1 MAGALSDIKVID
13 VTAARAGPACVR
25 VLADLG
31 AEVYQVVRPVGDG
44 IDASFTGAD
53 RENLHRNKRS
63 IAINLQTEKG
73 RELFIKLVKDADI
86 LIENFRPD
94 VKHRLKIDYD
104 TLSAI
109 NPRLIYGSI
118 SGFGQDGPYG
128 PRPGVD
134 QIAQGLGGIM
144 SVTGEPGSGPWRVG
158 IAICDM
164 AAGMNLAQAVLG
176 ALHERE
182 RSGRGQW
189 VHTSLLESALALL
202 DFQAARWLISNEV
215 AEQAGNDH
223 PTGVPTG
230 VFKTADGIVNI
241 AATSDKQFRDFAN
254 AIDSPEMAEDE
265 RFKTAR
271 ARRGHRAEV
280 RAACEEKIRQY
291 RTNEI
296 VARLN
301 AAGVPSGPILRI
313 DEVFD
318 DPQVKHL
325 GVAMDVN
332 SPYFGD
338 LKVVRSPF
346 TLSRTPTSNRHYAPK
361 PGEQTV
367 EILHEHGVD
376 DAEISRL
383 SKDGIILGGLG

>member
-1 MAGALSDIKVID
+1 MSGALDGITVID
-13 VTAARAGPACVR
+13 LAQARAGPACVR

-31 AEVYQVVRPVGDG
+31 AEVIQVVRPAEGG

-63 IAINLQTEKG
+63 IAINLQINEG
-73 RELFIKLVKDADI
+73 RELLLRLVKDADI

-94 VKHRLKIDYD
+94 VKHRLGIDYEK
-104 TLSAI
+104 LSAV

-144 SVTGEPGSGPWRVG
+144 SVTGPPGMGPWRVG
-158 IAICDM
+158 IAVCDM

-176 ALHERE
+176 ALYERE
-182 RSGRGQW
+182 RSGKGQW

-241 AATSDKQFRDFAN
+241 AATSDKQFRDFTH
-254 AIDSPEMAEDE
+254 AIDAADMAEDE

-271 ARRGHRAEV
+271 ARRNHRQEV
-280 RAACEEKIRQY
+280 RDACEEKIRQY
-291 RTNEI
+291 TTAEM
-296 VARLN
+296 VERLN
-301 AAGVPSGPILRI
+301 NAGVPCGPILRI
-313 DEVFD
+313 DQVFD

-325 GVAMDVN
+325 GVAMQVQ

-338 LKVVRSPF
+338 LRVVRSPF
-346 TLSRTPTSNRHYAPK
+346 TLSRTPTSNRHHAPK
-361 PGEQTV
+361 PGEQTQ
-367 EILHEHGVD
+367 EILREHGVAD
-376 DAEISRL
+376 DEIAVL
-383 SKDGIILGGLG
+383 SKKGVIQG